1 MKKLNY
7 LLLTVFVFMI
17 STSFNAQTVDEIIEN
32 YIENTG
38 GSENWQNVKA
48 IKMSA
53 SINQMGMEIPIEMV
67 QSENKMYTKISIQ
80 GQEIKQGV
88 FDGETL
94 WSTNFMSMKPEK
106 SDQEDV
112 DNVKNELDEFPDPFL
127 NYKEKGFSVELMG
140 TETVDGSDAFKVK
153 LTKKPMLVDGEEV
166 PNVSIYYFDSENF
179 VPIMVHEE
187 VMSGPGK
194 GMIMESKMSDYQEV
208 EGLYLPFSMTQ
219 GVKDQPGQPIT
230 INSIEL
236 NPSLDDSEFEFPE
249 VSETPETSQPQKGNG
264 GEEGDTDGKSEVSD
278 SQSKPTGDGKPMEG
292 KGNGKGTDSKGDG
305 REDGSGRKTRISNES
320 S

>member
-38 GSENWQNVKA
+38 GAENWQNVKA
-48 IKMSA
+48 IKMNA

-94 WSTNFMSMKPEK
+94 WSTNFMSMKAEK

-112 DNVKNELDEFPDPFL
+112 DNICL
-127 NYKEKGFSVELMG
+127 
-140 TETVDGSDAFKVK
+140 
-153 LTKKPMLVDGEEV
+153 
-166 PNVSIYYFDSENF
+166 
-179 VPIMVHEE
+179 
-187 VMSGPGK
+187 
-194 GMIMESKMSDYQEV
+194 
-208 EGLYLPFSMTQ
+208 LYTS
-219 GVKDQPGQPIT
+219 
-230 INSIEL
+230 
-236 NPSLDDSEFEFPE
+236 PSPRD
-249 VSETPETSQPQKGNG
+249 
-264 GEEGDTDGKSEVSD
+264 
-278 SQSKPTGDGKPMEG
+278 
-292 KGNGKGTDSKGDG
+292 
-305 REDGSGRKTRISNES
+305 R
-320 S
+320 

>member
-7 LLLTVFVFMI
+7 LLLTAFALLI

-38 GSENWQNVKA
+38 GAENWQKVKS
-48 IKMSA
+48 IKMNMSV
-53 SINQMGMEIPIEMV
+53 NQMGMDIPIE
-67 QSENKMYTKISIQ
+67 QYSSAERTYTKISLQ
-80 GQEIKQGV
+80 GQEIMQGV
-88 FDGETL
+88 FDGKTL
-94 WSTNFMSMKPEK
+94 WSTNFMSMKAEK

-112 DNVKNELDEFPDPFL
+112 DNIKNELGEFPDPFL

-140 TETVDGSDAFKVK
+140 TETIDGSDTFKVK

-236 NPSLDDSEFEFPE
+236 NPSLNDSEFEFPE
-249 VSETPETSQPQKGNG
+249 VSETPETP
-264 GEEGDTDGKSEVSD
+264 ETPETV
-278 SQSKPTGDGKPMEG
+278 
-292 KGNGKGTDSKGDG
+292 
-305 REDGSGRKTRISNES
+305 
-320 S
+320 

>member
-1 MKKLNY
+1 MKKFNY
-7 LLLTVFVFMI
+7 FIITAITFLLSMSVT
-17 STSFNAQTVDEIIEN
+17 AQNVDEIINN

-38 GSENWQNVKA
+38 GLENWQNVKA

-67 QSENKMYTKISIQ
+67 QSNNKMYTKISVQ

-94 WSTNFMSMKPEK
+94 WSTNFMSMKAEK

-112 DNVKNELDEFPDPFL
+112 DNLKNDLAEFPDPFL

-153 LTKKPMLVDGEEV
+153 LTKKPMIVDGEEV

-179 VPIMVHEE
+179 VPIMTHEE

-194 GMIMESKMSDYQEV
+194 GMIMEAKMSDYQEV
-208 EGLYLPFSMTQ
+208 EGLYMPFSMTQ

-230 INSIEL
+230 ITSIEL
-236 NPSLDDSEFEFPE
+236 NPTVDESEFEFPE
-249 VSETPETSQPQKGNG
+249 TT
-264 GEEGDTDGKSEVSD
+264 EEENK
-278 SQSKPTGDGKPMEG
+278 
-292 KGNGKGTDSKGDG
+292 
-305 REDGSGRKTRISNES
+305 
-320 S
+320 

>member
-38 GSENWQNVKA
+38 GAENWQNVKA

-94 WSTNFMSMKPEK
+94 WSTNFMSMKAEK

-112 DNVKNELDEFPDPFL
+112 DNIKNELGEFPDPFL
-127 NYKEKGFSVELMG
+127 NYKDKGFTAELMG
-140 TETVDGSDAFKVK
+140 TETLEGSEVFKVK
-153 LTKKPMLVDGEEV
+153 LTKKPNVVDGKEV
-166 PNVSIYYFDSENF
+166 PNVTIYYFDSENF
-179 VPIMVHEE
+179 VPIMTHQE
-187 VMSGPGK
+187 MTQGPAK
-194 GMIMESKMSDYQEV
+194 GTIMEGKMSDYQEV
-208 EGLYLPFSMTQ
+208 DGLFMPFSMSQ
-219 GVKDQPGQPIT
+219 GIKDQPGQAVNIK
-230 INSIEL
+230 SIEI
-236 NPSLDDSEFEFPE
+236 NPSVDDSEFEFPE
-249 VSETPETSQPQKGNG
+249 ASEAPETPETPQTVK
-264 GEEGDTDGKSEVSD
+264 EE
-278 SQSKPTGDGKPMEG
+278 
-292 KGNGKGTDSKGDG
+292 N
-305 REDGSGRKTRISNES
+305 NN
-320 S
+320 

>member
-7 LLLTVFVFMI
+7 LFLTVFVFMI
-17 STSFNAQTVDEIIEN
+17 SISFNAQSVDEIIEN

-38 GSENWQNVKA
+38 GAENWQNVKA

-94 WSTNFMSMKPEK
+94 WSTNFMSMKAEK

-112 DNVKNELDEFPDPFL
+112 QIVKDELAEFPDPFL
-127 NYKEKGFSVELMG
+127 NYNENGFTAELMG
-140 TETVDGSDAFKVK
+140 TEVVDGSDTFKVK
-153 LTKKPMLVDGEEV
+153 LTKKPMVVDGEEV
-166 PNVSIYYFDSENF
+166 PNVSTYYFDTENF
-179 VPIMVHEE
+179 VPIMMHEE

-194 GMIMESKMSDYQEV
+194 GMIMEAKMSDYQEV
-208 EGLYLPFSMTQ
+208 EGLYMPFSMSQ
-219 GVKDQPGQPIT
+219 GVKDQPGQPLTIT
-230 INSIEL
+230 SIEL
-236 NPSLDDSEFEFPE
+236 NVEADESEFKFPE
-249 VSETPETSQPQKGNG
+249 TET
-264 GEEGDTDGKSEVSD
+264 EV
-278 SQSKPTGDGKPMEG
+278 QE
-292 KGNGKGTDSKGDG
+292 N
-305 REDGSGRKTRISNES
+305 N
-320 S
+320 

>member
-1 MKKLNY
+1 MKKLQN
-7 LLLTVFVFMI
+7 LFLVAIVSLLTI
-17 STSFNAQTVDEIIEN
+17 SLNAQSVDEIIGN
-32 YIENTG
+32 YLENTG
-38 GSENWQNVKA
+38 GAENWENVKGLR
-48 IKMSA
+48 MNA

-67 QSENKMYTKISIQ
+67 QLKDKMYTKISIQ

-94 WSTNFMSMKPEK
+94 WSTNFMSMKAEK

-112 DNVKNELDEFPDPFL
+112 DNVKNELAEFPDPFL
-127 NYKEKGFSVELMG
+127 NYKDKGFTVELMG
-140 TETVDGSDAFKVK
+140 TETVEGSDVFKIK
-153 LTKKPMLVDGEEV
+153 LTKKPMVVDGEEV

-208 EGLYLPFSMTQ
+208 EGLYFPFSMTQ

-230 INSIEL
+230 IESIEL
-236 NPSLDDSEFEFPE
+236 NPSIDDSEFNFPE
-249 VSETPETSQPQKGNG
+249 SID
-264 GEEGDTDGKSEVSD
+264 EE
-278 SQSKPTGDGKPMEG
+278 
-292 KGNGKGTDSKGDG
+292 N
-305 REDGSGRKTRISNES
+305 N
-320 S
+320 